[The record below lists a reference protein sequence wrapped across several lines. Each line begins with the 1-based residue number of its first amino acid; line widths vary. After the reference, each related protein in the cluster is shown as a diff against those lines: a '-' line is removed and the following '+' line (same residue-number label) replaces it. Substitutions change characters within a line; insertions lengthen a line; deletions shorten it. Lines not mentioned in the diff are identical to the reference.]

1 MTTDANQSPHHIG
14 MPAKRKDFTQIA
26 FDVVQRATGEAIA
39 PAPVKK
45 APAARKMPAKLLKA
59 TKPPT
64 AG

>member
-1 MTTDANQSPHHIG
+1 